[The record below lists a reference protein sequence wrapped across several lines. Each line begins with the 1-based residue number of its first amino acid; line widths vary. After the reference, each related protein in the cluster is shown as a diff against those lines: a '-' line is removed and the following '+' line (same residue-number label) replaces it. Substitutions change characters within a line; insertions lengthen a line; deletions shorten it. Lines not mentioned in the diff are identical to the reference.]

1 MKRKNKI
8 KSHDIKSLY
17 REFKSVDKVAE
28 VLGVSRSTIYNY
40 ISKYDID
47 LEKNR
52 FPYSKK
58 ELVALHEEY
67 GSITKVA
74 ANINRN
80 YSTVRH
86 WYASLGIVFNT
97 SGMTVFQEIRNTDMT
112 DLQKSAVIG
121 SMLGDGGLWLAPH
134 TKNARLYI
142 SHCEKQLQYLKWL
155 HSIFNPFSR
164 AIKQTEKAGKKIICG
179 REVNNSNF
187 YRFYTIA
194 HPYITS
200 VFKQYYRNGVKG
212 LDNSIVDKVDLLAMA
227 IWFGDDGTIQ
237 RGRDGL
243 PYMCNICTNSFTYK
257 EHLILVD
264 IVKKFFAGTISIKTH
279 GSIGRED
286 YMLRMNG
293 KQEVIDFLE
302 LIKTILPECIHYK
315 LS

>member
-17 REFKSVDKVAE
+17 REFKSIDKVAE

-52 FPYSKK
+52 FPYSKE
-58 ELVALHEEY
+58 ELIKLHDRY
-67 GSITKVA
+67 GSISKVA
-74 ANINRN
+74 ANINRS

-86 WYASLGIVFNT
+86 WYSSLDIVFNK
-97 SGMTVFQEIRNTDMT
+97 SGMTVFHEIRNTDMT
-112 DLQKSAVIG
+112 ALQKSAVIG
-121 SMLGDGGLWLAPH
+121 SLLGDGGFWLAPH
-134 TKNARLYI
+134 SKNARLYVC
-142 SHCEKQLQYLKWL
+142 HCEKQLPYLKWVHDL
-155 HSIFNPFSR
+155 FNPFSR
-164 AIKQTEKAGKKIICG
+164 PIKQTEKAGKKIVCG

-212 LDNSIVDKVDLLAMA
+212 LDNSIVDRIDLLAMS

-243 PYMCNICTNSFTYK
+243 PYMCDICTNSFTYK
-257 EHLILVD
+257 EHKILIPALR
-264 IVKKFFAGTISIKTH
+264 KFFNGTISIKQH
-279 GSIGRED
+279 GGKNRED

-293 KQEVIDFLE
+293 KQEVIEFLE
-302 LIKTILPECIHYK
+302 LIKTVLPECIHYK